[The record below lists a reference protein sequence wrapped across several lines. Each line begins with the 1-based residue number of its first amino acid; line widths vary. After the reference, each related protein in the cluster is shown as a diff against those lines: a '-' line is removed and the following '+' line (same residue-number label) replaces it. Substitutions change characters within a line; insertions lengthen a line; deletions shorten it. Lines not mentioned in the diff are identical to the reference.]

1 MGGTTREDAGD
12 AISLELPNR
21 QEIVA
26 VGGDVEATD
35 RT

>member
-1 MGGTTREDAGD
+1 MGGTTGENTGD

-26 VGGDVEATD
+26 VGGDVKATD
-35 RT
+35 KT